1 MASFAERMV
10 GAAMLNPATYEEV
23 EHDSSA
29 TGQAALVVM
38 FAAIAGAVGASGHGD
53 KAVVVAVLSAIGW
66 WLVWAMVTY
75 AVGTGL
81 FKGTATWGELLR
93 TIGFAQT
100 PALLNVLGF
109 IPFLGGLIKFF
120 VGIWVLL
127 AVVLAIRQ
135 ALDLDTGK
143 AVATALIGLA
153 VVIGFTI
160 ALTVAA
166 AVTMGIIG
174 LLVFW

>member
-38 FAAIAGAVGASGHGD
+38 FAAIAGAIGASGDGD
-53 KAVVVAVLSAIGW
+53 KAMVVAVLSAIGW

-75 AVGTGL
+75 IIGTAV

-93 TIGFAQT
+93 TLGFAQT

-109 IPFLGGLIKFF
+109 IPLLGGLIKFV

-135 ALDLDTGK
+135 ALDVDTTK
-143 AVATALIGLA
+143 AVLTALVGLA

-166 AVTMGIIG
+166 AVIMSIIG